1 MRSSF
6 SLVHPRRALRRLL
19 DEYATGRRTRL
30 LQEIP
35 FASGLGDSVW
45 VLYGLARSLKPEVCV
60 EIGSARGKSACYV
73 GLALEENGK
82 GKLYAIDPHTKT
94 EWNDSNSVETYEV
107 MRQNLGSLGLLDRV
121 EIVRKTSGQARPELE
136 HAHRSDLHRRR
147 PQLRGG
153 QEGLGA
159 LHPAPGAIR
168 CCRVPRH
175 GLGDRPR
182 EPAQERP

>member
-1 MRSSF
+1 MKSLSS
-6 SLVHPRRALRRLL
+6 LAHPRRTLRWLL
-19 DEYATGRRTRL
+19 ETYATGRRSRL
-30 LQEIP
+30 LERIP

-60 EIGSARGKSACYV
+60 EIGSARGKSACHV

-107 MRQNLGSLGLLDRV
+107 MRQRLQDP
-121 EIVRKTSGQARPELE
+121 SGFWIASRSSGRPGAGRPELE

-147 PQLRGG
+147 PQLRG
-153 QEGLGA
+153 
-159 LHPAPGAIR
+159 R
-168 CCRVPRH
+168 
-175 GLGDRPR
+175 
-182 EPAQERP
+182 